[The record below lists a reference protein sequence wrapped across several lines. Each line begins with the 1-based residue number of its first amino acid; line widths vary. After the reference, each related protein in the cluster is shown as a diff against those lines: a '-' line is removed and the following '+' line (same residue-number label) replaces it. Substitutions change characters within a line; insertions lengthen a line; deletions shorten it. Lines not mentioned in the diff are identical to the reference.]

1 MVEAET
7 QGQGPW
13 VRSVCLAVSCLSAR
27 PNMETDC
34 FSPSRWA
41 TVMDGLSAQSQRSRE
56 ERWLLEDSTP
66 ECMPRCVTPLSAPRR
81 EAAVA
86 LLLVALLWRTGALHV
101 VGFRGPCRTLARD
114 DPSLVLMSLL
124 VCQIVCKSGQRD
136 SIPWLSTQKH
146 GGRTEEVWALGRGDP
161 HGSTLPSR
169 VISCRSA
176 REGCFPPCNRQATMG
191 TGTSKRRTPRRENRG
206 VWIEHEKKS
215 HQVCLR

>member
-1 MVEAET
+1 M
-7 QGQGPW
+7 GPEC
-13 VRSVCLAVSCLSAR
+13 VPCRVMPLSAPKYGNGLFLSFQMGYCDGR
-27 PNMETDC
+27 TLRTE
-34 FSPSRWA
+34 SALEGGKVA
-41 TVMDGLSAQSQRSRE
+41 TGGQHAGVYASL
-56 ERWLLEDSTP
+56 
-66 ECMPRCVTPLSAPRR
+66 CVTPLSAPRR

-86 LLLVALLWRTGALHV
+86 LLLVALLWRTDALHV

>member
-86 LLLVALLWRTGALHV
+86 LLLVALLWRTDALHV

-124 VCQIVCKSGQRD
+124 VCQIVCKSGHEVRFLGSPPRSTVGAQKRYGPWEGGILTDRLSRLASSRAVPPERD
-136 SIPWLSTQKH
+136 ASLHATVRRRWVLVLPKDE
-146 GGRTEEVWALGRGDP
+146 RRGEK
-161 HGSTLPSR
+161 T
-169 VISCRSA
+169 V
-176 REGCFPPCNRQATMG
+176 GCG
-191 TGTSKRRTPRRENRG
+191 
-206 VWIEHEKKS
+206 
-215 HQVCLR
+215 